1 MAAFMNEDRHT
12 MDSNSY
18 FISQCYYSRH
28 QDERRKSF
36 ACYSDVE
43 STVSILTLVQHLYAD
58 L

>member
-12 MDSNSY
+12 VDSNSF

-28 QDERRKSF
+28 QYERRKSF

-43 STVSILTLVQHLYAD
+43 NTVSILTLAQRLYAD

>member
-12 MDSNSY
+12 MDSNSF

-28 QDERRKSF
+28 QYERRKCF

-43 STVSILTLVQHLYAD
+43 STVSILTLALHLYVD